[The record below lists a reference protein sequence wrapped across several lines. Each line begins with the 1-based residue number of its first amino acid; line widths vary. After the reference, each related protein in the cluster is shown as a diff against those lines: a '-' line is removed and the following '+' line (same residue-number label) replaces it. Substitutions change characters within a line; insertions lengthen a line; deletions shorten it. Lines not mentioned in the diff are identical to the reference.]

1 MFFLTLDQYVKRTR
15 TSRAHRTLCANSPYP
30 ELESSTDTSHTHLL
44 YEEREDFSPSE
55 HNSIPEKHMH
65 NIPSAYPLLGA
76 EPTYDT
82 KLLEP
87 KGKLVD
93 NWLSEQCTPFILS
106 STTPAGARESRKRF
120 RPETGA
126 CDGPSPCDLS
136 VTAKDAELGDDMVI
150 TDSEATENDTAHAP
164 KRRLTENNPDLH
176 SRGLYLA
183 MPPATLLLSN
193 LLTLTRQPLQDK
205 EPVHPCT
212 PTGME
217 ESEESMG
224 ATPVLEVDDQNQ
236 QQLVLPLP
244 LASPVQLASDKP
256 SAHEDMARLL
266 QRVPQT
272 QGDLVEMLLQLLGY
286 VLEAN
291 RNHLVFGLLQK
302 IGRLLL
308 LSFCGIIQDSLRRD
322 ILLNLPVEVSL
333 NILLHLNA
341 RSVLAVSQVCR
352 RWHRLVNNT
361 TLWKRM
367 LLRDK
372 LIQDSA
378 RLAHEL
384 QNPGQLFAE
393 WASPSPYL
401 GDLNAAQVLYKK
413 RLLILRRWMD
423 PNYEPARISVAGHGS
438 NIVTC
443 LQHDEEKV
451 ITGIEGKLINVHS
464 SKTGELLRVL
474 KGHDGGVWALKYFS
488 NTLVSGSIDRE
499 VRVWNIRTGRCTHV
513 FRGHTSTVRC
523 LDILHPAQIGVS
535 DNGTPIMYPK
545 EPLLVTG
552 SRDHNLHV
560 WRLPLDNEQLGADEI
575 TETQTFDAKDANNP
589 YIVLILTGHT
599 QSVRSVTAHGN
610 IIISGSYDTTVRV
623 WDLLEGGRC
632 KHVLEGHSD
641 KIYSVALNFEER
653 RCYSSSMDLSINV
666 WDFDAGK
673 LLFSLEGHNSL
684 VGLLTLSNGY
694 LVSAA
699 ADATLR
705 VWDPITGENHS
716 KLKGHNSAITCFQ
729 HDSLRIVSGSE
740 RMLKLWDIKTGKFVR
755 DLLTDITGGIWQ
767 VSFDPDRCVAA
778 VQKHRNELEET
789 YIEIL
794 DFSTPLNSIQ
804 NVPSAMEM

>member
-1 MFFLTLDQYVKRTR
+1 MSNV
-15 TSRAHRTLCANSPYP
+15 
-30 ELESSTDTSHTHLL
+30 
-44 YEEREDFSPSE
+44 PSQ
-55 HNSIPEKHMH
+55 
-65 NIPSAYPLLGA
+65 YPLLGTH
-76 EPTYDT
+76 PNYDT
-82 KLLEP
+82 RLTEP
-87 KGKLVD
+87 AAKLVD
-93 NWLSEQCTPFILS
+93 LWLQESYSPFSLS
-106 STTPAGARESRKRF
+106 SVSAVPSRESRKRF
-120 RPETGA
+120 RPGMDA

-136 VTAKDAELGDDMVI
+136 VAAREPELGDDMII
-150 TDSEATENDTAHAP
+150 TDSEGSDVAVSHAP
-164 KRRLTENNPDLH
+164 KRRLTENQTELL
-176 SRGLYLA
+176 SRGVTRFLA
-183 MPPATLLLSN
+183 PQPPPSATLLLSN
-193 LLTLTRQPLQDK
+193 SLTLASRVSITPAERDT
-205 EPVHPCT
+205 VHPCT

-217 ESEESMG
+217 ESLT
-224 ATPVLEVDDQNQ
+224 ATPVSDVDEQNP

-244 LASPVQLASDKP
+244 LASPVQSAADKP
-256 SAHEDMARLL
+256 SVHEELERQL
-266 QRVPQT
+266 QKVPTT
-272 QGDLVEMLLQLLGY
+272 QGELVELLLSLSSF

-291 RNHLVFGLLQK
+291 RNNLVFELLQRV
-302 IGRLLL
+302 GRLLL
-308 LSFCGIIQDSLRRD
+308 LSFCGILQDSLRRD
-322 ILLNLPVEVSL
+322 VVSNVPLEVLL
-333 NILLHLNA
+333 NILSYLDA
-341 RSVLAVSQVCR
+341 KSVLAVSQVCR
-352 RWHRLVNNT
+352 RWQRLVNNT
-361 TLWKRM
+361 TLWRNM
-367 LLRDK
+367 LIRDK
-372 LIQDSA
+372 LITDED
-378 RLAHEL
+378 RLNHEL
-384 QNPGQLFAE
+384 TNPAKLFAE

-401 GDLNAAQVLYKK
+401 SELNVAQILYKK
-413 RLLILRRWMD
+413 RSLILRRWMD
-423 PNYEPARISVAGHGS
+423 PLFEPSRISVAGHGS

-464 SKTGELLRVL
+464 TRTGELLRVL

-488 NTLVSGSIDRE
+488 NTLVSGSTDRE

-523 LDILHPAQIGVS
+523 LDILHPAKIGVT
-535 DNGTPIMYPK
+535 DNGLPIMYPK

-560 WRLPLDNEQLGADEI
+560 WKLPLDNEGVGADEI
-575 TETQTFDAKDANNP
+575 TETKTFDAKDPTNP
-589 YIVLILTGHT
+589 YIVSILTGHT
-599 QSVRSVTAHGN
+599 QSVRSVTGHGN
-610 IIISGSYDTTVRV
+610 IIVSGSYDTTVRI

-641 KIYSVALNFEER
+641 KIYSTALNFEQR
-653 RCYSSSMDLSINV
+653 RCYSGSMDLSINV
-666 WDFDAGK
+666 WDFDKGK

-684 VGLLTLSNGY
+684 VGLLELSDGY

-778 VQKHRNELEET
+778 VQKHRNDLEET

-794 DFSTPLNSIQ
+794 DFSTPLNDPSM
-804 NVPSAMEM
+804 NGSSLPSAMEM